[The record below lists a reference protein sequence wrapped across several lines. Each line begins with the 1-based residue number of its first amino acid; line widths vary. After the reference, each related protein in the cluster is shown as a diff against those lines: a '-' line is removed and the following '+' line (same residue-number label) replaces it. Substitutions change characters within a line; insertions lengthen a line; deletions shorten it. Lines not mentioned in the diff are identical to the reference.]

1 MQIGYEL
8 TPSAS
13 LELNWLSII
22 PAIRHSSVCK
32 KVEII
37 SDVSKRINV
46 VLNDASEDMLGYTDM
61 NMGYAGSSVAN
72 HFIA

>member
-22 PAIRHSSVCK
+22 PAIRHSPVCK
-32 KVEII
+32 KVEIR
-37 SDVSKRINV
+37 SDVRKRIN
-46 VLNDASEDMLGYTDM
+46 DAREDMLGYTDM
-61 NMGYAGSSVAN
+61 NMGYAGSPVAN